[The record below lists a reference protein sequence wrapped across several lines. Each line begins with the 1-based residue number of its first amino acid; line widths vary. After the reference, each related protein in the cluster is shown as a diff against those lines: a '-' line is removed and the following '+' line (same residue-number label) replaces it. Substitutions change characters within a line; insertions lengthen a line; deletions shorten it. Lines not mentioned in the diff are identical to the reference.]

1 MGTHRR
7 VLDFLPVP
15 RLSLA
20 SLLLV
25 FSLLFF
31 FAPLKNALAAS
42 ESNSPLALA
51 RQNPRAL
58 VQQTV
63 RNEVK
68 AEKNDPTHWRFRKVD
83 IKPNGSKTWEIIET
97 KDGEVKHLVAI
108 NGHPLDAQQ
117 QQAEQQR
124 MQQFLANR
132 AEQEHRKTT
141 SSQDYSKEQQLMEM
155 LPNALLYRY
164 AGTNGNFV
172 TLDFRPNPNFQATTH
187 EAEVFHHMV
196 GKLVI
201 DVKNMRVAQFAG
213 HLASPVEFGWGLLG
227 HLNKGGTFDVRQANV
242 ADKHWDMTLLD
253 TQITGKALFF
263 KTISV
268 REKIIESDYRR
279 VSDDL
284 TLQQAANILKSS
296 ASRSASQI
304 KKPSRQSAEVAAA
317 AHRH

>member
-1 MGTHRR
+1 MGNHRR
-7 VLDFLPVP
+7 SSDFLPAT
-15 RLSLA
+15 RMSLA

-25 FSLLFF
+25 FCLF
-31 FAPLKNALAAS
+31 FAPLRNAAAAS
-42 ESNSPLALA
+42 GSNSPLALA

-58 VQQTV
+58 VQETV

-83 IKPNGSKTWEIIET
+83 IKPSGSKTWEIIET
-97 KDGEVKHLVAI
+97 KNGEVKHLVAI

-164 AGTNGNFV
+164 AATNGNFV
-172 TLDFRPNPNFQATTH
+172 TLDFRPNPSFQATTH

-227 HLNKGGTFDVRQANV
+227 HLNKGGTFDVRQADV

-268 REKIIESDYRR
+268 REKIIESDYHR

-284 TLQQAANILKSS
+284 TLKQAVNMLKSS
-296 ASRSASQI
+296 ASRSAAQI
-304 KKPSRQSAEVAAA
+304 KTPSRQSAEVAAA
-317 AHRH
+317 AHHN